1 MIRHLTA
8 ADFRRMPWAN
18 GKGVTIEMAR
28 ADGPEGMLWRLS
40 RASVVEDGPFSIFP
54 GVERN
59 LTVLT
64 GPGFDLTGQGLHL
77 AARAMMPVAFA
88 GDVPLRA
95 EGVAAPS
102 DDFNVMT
109 ARSLP
114 RPQVRVL
121 KAAERLVPPPGGL
134 LALYDPAVPALTLAD
149 EALDHPGDALAIAV
163 YLDLRSGT
171 AAAEGAATAR

>member
-1 MIRHLTA
+1 MIRQLTVT
-8 ADFRRMPWAN
+8 DFRTMPWAN
-18 GKGVTIEMAR
+18 GKGVTVEMAR

-64 GPGFDLTGQGLHL
+64 GPGFDLVGQGLHL
-77 AARAMMPVAFA
+77 VARPMMPVAFA

-95 EGVAAPS
+95 EGVRAPS

-109 ARSLP
+109 ARTLT
-114 RPQVRVL
+114 RPQVRIL
-121 KAAERLVPPPGGL
+121 TAAERLIPPEKGL
-134 LALYDPAVPALTLAD
+134 LAVYHPDTAALTLTD
-149 EALDHPGDALAIAV
+149 QALDHAGQMPAIAV
-163 YLDLRSGT
+163 YLNL
-171 AAAEGAATAR
+171 